1 MSPEDREHWKQGY
14 GKGDWEGW
22 REFSLQSSQTPTP
35 SVQFNSSCNPRGSQ
49 AADKQPLK
57 TQAGRSHGN
66 LLPLAYPM
74 GGPRSQD
81 RTHLQCAGPRQSSP
95 RVKPPLPMRKS
106 SENTPVLVRA
116 PAPRRTGGQNLSNVS
131 FATPAH
137 GLDGHG
143 GQTGSLLLSKLRSS
157 PRATQEPGGSS
168 KPRAV
173 LSPQGTSSFLSTPS
187 IQQHERQGRLNRTNR
202 RQHPSLLQR
211 AGML

>member
-1 MSPEDREHWKQGY
+1 MSPEDCEHWKQGY

-35 SVQFNSSCNPRGSQ
+35 SVQFNSSCNPRASQ
-49 AADKQPLK
+49 PAEKQPLK
-57 TQAGRSHGN
+57 TEASRSHGN

-116 PAPRRTGGQNLSNVS
+116 PAPRRTAGQNLSQ
-131 FATPAH
+131 H
-137 GLDGHG
+137 
-143 GQTGSLLLSKLRSS
+143 LLRHSS
-157 PRATQEPGGSS
+157 S
-168 KPRAV
+168 
-173 LSPQGTSSFLSTPS
+173 
-187 IQQHERQGRLNRTNR
+187 
-202 RQHPSLLQR
+202 R
-211 AGML
+211 AGWTWRPDRKSLTFKAAFFPKGHTRARGQRQAQSCPVSPGHIQLPKHTQHSAT